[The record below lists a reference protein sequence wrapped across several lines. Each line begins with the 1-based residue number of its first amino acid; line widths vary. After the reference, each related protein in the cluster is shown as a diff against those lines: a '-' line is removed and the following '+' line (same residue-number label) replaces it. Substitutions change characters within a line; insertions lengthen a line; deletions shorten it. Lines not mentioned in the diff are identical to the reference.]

1 MPKNKEIGGCS
12 GTQYGCCPD
21 GVTAKK
27 DADGSNCPARKV
39 LSSLD
44 VSATYNVIKHHKLY
58 NNPLQ
63 SVGKIILSVESYK
76 DKSIFLCKFKPND
89 SAKKNGFKSI
99 EFKYTNLYTNYN
111 HKRKKQAFDFVNNLP
126 NLSVRENFTR
136 FLFVSNTLRFLSNKI
151 VTYVAYKGI
160 TCNYFNMRINLPAY
174 NLNYGILPKG
184 SSDTASSTNSTA
196 IINWIN
202 TNWYWPVAGAVAV
215 VGAAIYKIFF
225 AAETAIGD
233 SELVQALCTAI
244 PKADVVVADID
255 AAAEEAYDKI
265 VQTANLVVDGLES
278 EGIVVEIPTAAVI
291 EVEEDE
297 VVVDLLETVGL
308 V

>member
-1 MPKNKEIGGCS
+1 MPKNKEIGGCA
-12 GTQYGCCPD
+12 GTRYGCCPD

-27 DADGSNCPARKV
+27 DADGSNCPVRKV

-63 SVGKIILSVESYK
+63 NVGKIILSVESYK
-76 DKSIFLCKFKPND
+76 DKSIFFCKFKPND

-99 EFKYTNLYTNYN
+99 EFKYTNSYTNYN

-126 NLSVRENFTR
+126 NLSVRANFTR
-136 FLFVSNTLRFLSNKI
+136 FLFVSTTLRFLSNKI

-174 NLNYGILPKG
+174 NLNYGIIPKG
-184 SSDTASSTNSTA
+184 SSDTASSTNSTS
-196 IINWIN
+196 IVNWIN
-202 TNWYWPVAGAVAV
+202 TNWYWPVAGAMAV
-215 VGAAIYKIFF
+215 VGAAIYKIIFT
-225 AAETAIGD
+225 AETAIGD
-233 SELVQALCTAI
+233 SELVEALCTAI
-244 PKADVVVADID
+244 PQVDAFIVDVG
-255 AAAEEAYDKI
+255 AAEEEAYEGI

-278 EGIVVEIPTAAVI
+278 DGVVFAETVNPVIV
-291 EVEEDE
+291 VEEDE
-297 VVVDLLETVGL
+297 LTADLLETVGL
-308 V
+308 I

>member
-1 MPKNKEIGGCS
+1 MPKNKAIGGCA

-76 DKSIFLCKFKPND
+76 DKSIFFCKFKPND

-99 EFKYTNLYTNYN
+99 EFKYTTSYTNYN
-111 HKRKKQAFDFVNNLP
+111 HKLKKQAFDFVNNLP

-136 FLFVSNTLRFLSNKI
+136 FLFVSTTLRFLSNKI

-174 NLNYGILPKG
+174 NLNYGIIPKG
-184 SSDTASSTNSTA
+184 SSDTASSTNSTS
-196 IINWIN
+196 IVNWLN
-202 TNWYWPVAGAVAV
+202 TNWYWPVAGAMAV
-215 VGAAIYKIFF
+215 VGAAIYVFITT
-225 AAETAIGD
+225 AETAIGN
-233 SELVQALCTAI
+233 SELVEALCTSA
-244 PKADVVVADID
+244 PNVEVVIVD
-255 AAAEEAYDKI
+255 ANELLTTTYEGI
-265 VQTANLVVDGLES
+265 EQTATLVVDGLEG
-278 EGIVVEIPTAAVI
+278 EGIVFASTAEAVVTVENTAITA
-291 EVEEDE
+291 
-297 VVVDLLETVGL
+297 DLLRDIGML
-308 V
+308 